1 MSDDLKCN
9 FCNKVFATKQTLN
22 VHQNT
27 SKFCLKIQNK
37 SVEGKNKCIHCNKS
51 FTRKERLLSHL
62 KICKSK
68 KTKDFEIMLK
78 DKINEEKISYL
89 ENELKKR
96 IYLPPSINSKIITL
110 KGVDII
116 QRNED
121 GFINLTTLFK
131 AGKKD
136 YFDWKQNKKTEPFL
150 KNLSSTMRIHYDE
163 IITTTNDI
171 NGKIQTWGHPMIA
184 INIAQWISSK
194 FYVEISKWIFENKE
208 RKGDEKLI
216 EELSGHRDLI
226 KEELKIPE
234 FQEFKLTLSDGKEF
248 LIPIRKDGYV
258 NATLLC
264 KASGKRIDNWLRL
277 ETTKKLL
284 QEFSNSLRSE
294 GVKSTDC
301 LEGKYGGTFIHPDLA
316 VQLAQWISP
325 SFALQVSRWTREI
338 MLTGRVELG
347 NEKTN
352 EELEMIIEQR
362 LSIGIEPYLTN
373 DITYIFEFT
382 PEKENLKNPN
392 LLDDENI
399 HYFEIGVTSDIKDR
413 KKAYSGCKLLK
424 VFVYSSRQK
433 AAMAESYMKNI
444 VVELNMTLEYKN
456 KKECMYGTYEDL
468 DRFIEIITEHNIKS
482 NKEPEDDKNSSSVE
496 IYKIQTDKE
505 IELKRIESEM
515 EMEMQKNKQ
524 NMIMSLF
531 ERKLITF
538 EQFNESLKNM

>member
-1 MSDDLKCN
+1 
-9 FCNKVFATKQTLN
+9 
-22 VHQNT
+22 
-27 SKFCLKIQNK
+27 
-37 SVEGKNKCIHCNKS
+37 
-51 FTRKERLLSHL
+51 
-62 KICKSK
+62 
-68 KTKDFEIMLK
+68 
-78 DKINEEKISYL
+78 
-89 ENELKKR
+89 
-96 IYLPPSINSKIITL
+96 
-110 KGVDII
+110 
-116 QRNED
+116 
-121 GFINLTTLFK
+121 
-131 AGKKD
+131 
-136 YFDWKQNKKTEPFL
+136 
-150 KNLSSTMRIHYDE
+150 
-163 IITTTNDI
+163 
-171 NGKIQTWGHPMIA
+171 
-184 INIAQWISSK
+184 
-194 FYVEISKWIFENKE
+194 
-208 RKGDEKLI
+208 
-216 EELSGHRDLI
+216 
-226 KEELKIPE
+226 
-234 FQEFKLTLSDGKEF
+234 
-248 LIPIRKDGYV
+248 
-258 NATLLC
+258 
-264 KASGKRIDNWLRL
+264 
-277 ETTKKLL
+277 
-284 QEFSNSLRSE
+284 
-294 GVKSTDC
+294 
-301 LEGKYGGTFIHPDLA
+301 
-316 VQLAQWISP
+316 
-325 SFALQVSRWTREI
+325 

>member
-1 MSDDLKCN
+1 MSDLKCN
-9 FCNKVFATKQTLN
+9 FCNKIFATKQTLT

-51 FTRKERLLSHL
+51 FTRKERLSSHL

-68 KTKDFEIMLK
+68 KTKDFEIMIK

-121 GFINLTTLFK
+121 GFINLTALLK

-150 KNLSSTMRIHYDE
+150 KSLSLTMRIPYDE
-163 IITTTNDI
+163 IIIKSNDI
-171 NGKIQTWGHPMIA
+171 NGKIQTWGHPLIA
-184 INIAQWISSK
+184 INISQWISSK
-194 FYVEISKWIFENKE
+194 FNVQISKWIFENKE

-216 EELSGHRDLI
+216 EELSGHHDLI
-226 KEELKIPE
+226 KDQLKIPE

-316 VQLAQWISP
+316 VQLAQWISS

-352 EELEMIIEQR
+352 EELEMIQEQR

-505 IELKRIESEM
+505 IEMKKIESEM

>member
-1 MSDDLKCN
+1 MNELKCN
-9 FCNKVFATKQTLN
+9 FCKKIFSTKQTLG

-37 SVEGKNKCIHCNKS
+37 SIEGKNKCIHCNKS
-51 FTRKERLLSHL
+51 FTRKERLSSHL

-68 KTKDFEIMLK
+68 KTKDFEIILK

-96 IYLPPSINSKIITL
+96 IYLPPSINSKIFTL

-121 GFINLTTLFK
+121 GFINLTALLK

-150 KNLSSTMRIHYDE
+150 KSLSSTMRIPYSE
-163 IITTTNDI
+163 IIIKSMDI
-171 NGKIQTWGHPMIA
+171 NGIIHTWGHPMIA

-216 EELSGHRDLI
+216 EELSGHHDLI
-226 KEELKIPE
+226 KEESQLKIPE
-234 FQEFKLTLSDGKEF
+234 FKEFKLTLSDGKEF
-248 LIPIRKDGYV
+248 LIPMRKDGYV

-264 KASGKRIDNWLRL
+264 KASGKRIDNWMCL
-277 ETTKKLL
+277 ETTKKLHH
-284 QEFSNSLRSE
+284 EFFNSLGSQ
-294 GVKSTDC
+294 GVKSLDC
-301 LEGKYGGTFIHPDLA
+301 LQGKYGGTFIHPDLA

-325 SFALQVSRWTREI
+325 SFALQVSRWIREI

-352 EELEMIIEQR
+352 EELEMIQEQR

-373 DITYIFEFT
+373 DVTYIFEFI
-382 PEKENLKNPN
+382 PEKEHLKNPN
-392 LLDDENI
+392 LLDDINI

-413 KKAYSGCKLLK
+413 KKAYSGYKLLK

-456 KKECMYGTYEDL
+456 KKECMYGTYEEL
-468 DRFIEIITEHNIKS
+468 DRFIEIITEHNLNG

-505 IELKRIESEM
+505 IEMKRIEM
-515 EMEMQKNKQ
+515 EIEIQKNKQ

-538 EQFNESLKNM
+538 EQFNESMKNI